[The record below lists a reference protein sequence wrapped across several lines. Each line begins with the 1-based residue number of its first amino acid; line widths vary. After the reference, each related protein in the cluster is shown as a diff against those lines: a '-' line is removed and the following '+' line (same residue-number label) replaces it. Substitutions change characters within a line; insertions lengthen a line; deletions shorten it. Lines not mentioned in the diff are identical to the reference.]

1 MAALCERGLTSGT
14 AESCTAGMIA
24 ARLGNVPGASATL
37 LGGFVAYA
45 NDVKTAQVGV
55 PAELIER
62 HAVPDHGRSSQQLG
76 LDQRDCGRLLRQLD
90 LHLRLEE
97 RWLGRLHSFCGGHGS
112 SHRQAATLAAEGWA
126 RGKSLRGARLPWLMD
141 LQEWFHRH
149 RHGVDAI
156 AYRRAEAQAR
166 ARP

>member
-1 MAALCERGLTSGT
+1 MPAAVS
-14 AESCTAGMIA
+14 A
-24 ARLGNVPGASATL
+24 AVSA
-37 LGGFVAYA
+37 A
-45 NDVKTAQVGV
+45 V
-55 PAELIER
+55 PALVLGAPSLAMPRQWAQQSQLLERQHDRLEVLLTELIER
-62 HAVPDHGRSSQQLG
+62 HAVPGHRRSSQQL
-76 LDQRDCGRLLRQLD
+76 QLD

-112 SHRQAATLAAEGWA
+112 AHRQAATLAAEGWA

-149 RHGVDAI
+149 RHGVDAM